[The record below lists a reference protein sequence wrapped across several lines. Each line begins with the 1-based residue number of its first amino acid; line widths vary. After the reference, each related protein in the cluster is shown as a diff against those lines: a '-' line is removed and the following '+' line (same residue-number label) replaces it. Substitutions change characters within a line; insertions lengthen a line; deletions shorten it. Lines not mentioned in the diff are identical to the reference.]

1 MPGLRDVTCWSA
13 LAVSPAAFSADAG
26 ASQASRIEEKA
37 DSSNRMRTVP
47 MDGMRE
53 KATEYLVSSMESTIQ
68 RTGNVGG
75 REQHSNTTSMRDAA
89 EVKMVAAP

>member
-1 MPGLRDVTCWSA
+1 M
-13 LAVSPAAFSADAG
+13 SPAAFSADAG

-37 DSSNRMRTVP
+37 DSSSRMRTVP

-68 RTGNVGG
+68 RAGNVGG
-75 REQHSNTTSMRDAA
+75 REQRSNTIRMKYAA
-89 EVKMVAAP
+89 EVQVVAAQ